1 MSISGAEI
9 AMNKWCFDI
18 PLWSMNQ
25 AIKYI
30 AGSRLSNRLAILIYH
45 RVRNDADPLTPY
57 DMKAEQFDWEM
68 RLLHQYFNV
77 LPLGEAVSALESH
90 TLPDRAIC
98 ITFDDGYADQV
109 EVALPIL
116 KKYDHSAAFFIP
128 TGYLNGGCMW
138 NDMVTE
144 TIRFYRG
151 RELDLTK
158 LNLGLHKIST
168 VTEKR
173 ETIARLLGII
183 KHFHP
188 DSRKRI
194 LDYMKTLIGFD
205 VAKNLMMSAGSIQL
219 LSNAGME
226 IGCHTK
232 MHPIL
237 TSLSDEEADTEIR
250 ASKQMLEE
258 IIGKPVRY
266 FAYPNGKPYEDYMPE
281 HVEMVKQ
288 AGFEAALSTA
298 KGVSTTESDI
308 FQLPRFTPWDN
319 NHAKFM
325 LRLMSN
331 YTETEP
337 LVV

>member
-1 MSISGAEI
+1 
-9 AMNKWCFDI
+9 MNKLRFDI
-18 PLWSMNQ
+18 PLWPMSQ
-25 AIKYI
+25 VIKYV
-30 AGSRLSNRLAILIYH
+30 AGNRLSNRLAILIYH
-45 RVRNDADPLTPY
+45 RVRNNTDPLTPY

-68 RLLHQYFNV
+68 RLLRQYFNV
-77 LPLGEAVSALESH
+77 LSLDEAVSALENH
-90 TLPDRAIC
+90 TLPDRAVC
-98 ITFDDGYADQV
+98 ITFDDGYTDQV

-116 KKYDHSAAFFIP
+116 EKYDHPAAFFIP

-138 NDMVTE
+138 NDVVTE

-151 RELDLTK
+151 RELNLTK
-158 LNLGLHKIST
+158 LNLGLHKVST

-173 ETIARLLGII
+173 ETIAHLLDII

-188 DSRKRI
+188 EKRKQV
-194 LDYMKTLIGFD
+194 LDCMKMLIGFD
-205 VAKNLMMSAGSIQL
+205 VAKNLMMSANSIQL

-226 IGCHTK
+226 IGCHSK

-237 TSLSDEEADTEIR
+237 TSLSDAEAGAEIR
-250 ASKQMLEE
+250 ESKQILEE
-258 IIGKPVRY
+258 IVDKPVRY

-281 HVEMVKQ
+281 HVEIVKQ

-319 NHAKFM
+319 NPTKFM

-331 YTETEP
+331 YTEIEP